1 MFQEALQFHFKF
13 FFCYSRQIVVEVVG
27 WMLPLLIWQIFHII
41 MDFFF
46 QFSLYVFLTNQC
58 VDISYLVIHY
68 TFAISMSLKFKDEN
82 QIIPSFETLMD
93 DYSIITNELALM
105 TSSIKREVSW
115 VLESFISFLTKYE
128 NK

>member
-1 MFQEALQFHFKF
+1 
-13 FFCYSRQIVVEVVG
+13 
-27 WMLPLLIWQIFHII
+27 
-41 MDFFF
+41 
-46 QFSLYVFLTNQC
+46 
-58 VDISYLVIHY
+58 
-68 TFAISMSLKFKDEN
+68 MSLKFKDEN

>member
-1 MFQEALQFHFKF
+1 M
-13 FFCYSRQIVVEVVG
+13 
-27 WMLPLLIWQIFHII
+27 
-41 MDFFF
+41 
-46 QFSLYVFLTNQC
+46 
-58 VDISYLVIHY
+58 IHY